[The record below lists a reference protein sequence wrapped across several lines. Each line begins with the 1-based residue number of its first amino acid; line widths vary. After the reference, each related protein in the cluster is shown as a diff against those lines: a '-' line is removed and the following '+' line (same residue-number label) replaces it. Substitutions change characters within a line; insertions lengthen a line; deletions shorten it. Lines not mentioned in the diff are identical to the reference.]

1 MDTTG
6 YPAEP
11 AEVAAFPASRTAA
24 WSALATRLVTVSY
37 VPAQRENVAA

>member
-11 AEVAAFPASRTAA
+11 IAFPASRTAA
-24 WSALATRLVTVSY
+24 WSAIASRLAAVSH
-37 VPAQRENVAA
+37 VPAQREDVAA